1 MCRAADPPRQELAAL
16 LEAGTPAGTPALLA
30 PVVCSSQPRGGVPPA
45 SPGPALGAAL
55 AVFPA
60 LSPSKEGAAELGA
73 CIQEDRGSPVL
84 GVPPSERLGGPRCF
98 FDGGWFLALRL
109 LLRVNKQESH

>member
-1 MCRAADPPRQELAAL
+1 M
-16 LEAGTPAGTPALLA
+16 
-30 PVVCSSQPRGGVPPA
+30 VCSSQLLGGVLPA
-45 SPGPALGAAL
+45 CPGPALGAAL

-73 CIQEDRGSPVL
+73 CIQEDQGSPDL

-98 FDGGWFLALRL
+98 FNGRWFLVLVINSCKQTRESLAL
-109 LLRVNKQESH
+109 NKVICLCKLIYHILS